1 METELLDTIAERFAK
16 KETKN
21 VMRKVSKIVF
31 KALKEE
37 FKTGWIESS
46 SVTPTPDFCRDECKV
61 WNIEYRCKECTRSEF
76 D

>member
-37 FKTGWIESS
+37 FN
-46 SVTPTPDFCRDECKV
+46 KV
-61 WNIEYRCKECTRSEF
+61 YNTEYRCKECTKSEF